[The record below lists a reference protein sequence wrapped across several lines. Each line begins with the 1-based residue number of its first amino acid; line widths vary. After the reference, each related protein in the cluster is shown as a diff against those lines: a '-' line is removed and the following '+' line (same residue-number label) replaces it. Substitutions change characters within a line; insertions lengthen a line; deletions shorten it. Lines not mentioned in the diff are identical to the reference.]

1 MNIRTA
7 TVDDIDAIRATARR
21 SFRQSYAL
29 SPQQLELLLDG
40 RFSTTA
46 LERRLEADDRTVLVA
61 DPADEHDS
69 DVALDGFTEH
79 RTDGTLKW
87 LHVHPESR
95 GQGVGTEL
103 LERVED
109 ELSDDS
115 TSLRAELLGQ
125 ASEGTQFLQ
134 RFDLE
139 WAESGTTTVEGEAFD
154 VQRFEHE
161 GTDRAPNEPLVE
173 IPDEVTIDG
182 APCVVDHADAV
193 SGTQA
198 PFVGVY
204 ESESFEE
211 RVGVVCSQC
220 GTTDVLMDEL
230 DRLECTECG
239 NDQRPDDWDSA
250 YL

>member
-29 SPQQLELLLDG
+29 SPQELALLLDG
-40 RFSTTA
+40 RFSTAA
-46 LERRLEADDRTVLVA
+46 LEGRLEGDERTVLVA
-61 DPADEHDS
+61 DTADESDA

-79 RTDGTLKW
+79 RTDCTLQW

-95 GQGVGTEL
+95 GQGIGTAL
-103 LERVED
+103 LERVQD
-109 ELSDDS
+109 ELSDES
-115 TSLRAELLGQ
+115 SLRAELLEQ
-125 ASEGTQFLQ
+125 ASEGTRFLR

-139 WAESGTTTVEGEAFD
+139 WAESSTTTVEGEEFD

-161 GTDRAPNEPLVE
+161 GTERVPNEPAVE
-173 IPDEVTIDG
+173 IPDEVTVG
-182 APCVVDHADAV
+182 GEPCVVDHADTV

-198 PFVGVY
+198 PFVGVDG
-204 ESESFEE
+204 SASFEE
-211 RVGVVCSQC
+211 RVGFVCSQC

-239 NDQRPDDWDSA
+239 NDRRPDDWDPA